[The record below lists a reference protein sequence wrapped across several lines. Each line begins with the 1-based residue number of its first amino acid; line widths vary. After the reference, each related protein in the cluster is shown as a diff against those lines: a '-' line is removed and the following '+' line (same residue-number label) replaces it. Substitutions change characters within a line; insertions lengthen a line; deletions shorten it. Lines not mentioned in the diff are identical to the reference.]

1 MPTTITSTT
10 RTINL
15 HDDLAITVTEA
26 GAGRPVL
33 NLHGGG
39 GPFTVAPTAEHLS
52 ETMRVLTPTHPGWNG
67 MARPDSLATIGDL
80 AAAYLEL
87 LDVEDLHD
95 VLVVGSSL
103 GGWIGAEIAVR
114 DHGARVSGLILIN
127 ATGINVEGQPI
138 TDFFSLDARGVA
150 EHAWY
155 DPERGYRD
163 PATIPPEQ
171 AAVQRTNMATMA
183 VLARDMYDPSLR
195 ARLNQVRI
203 PVLVVW
209 GEADRIVT
217 PAYGAAYAAAFPD
230 ARFERIAKA
239 GHLPHL
245 EQPAATFAVI
255 DDFLAGEGELGAR

>member
-1 MPTTITSTT
+1 MTTTT
-10 RTINL
+10 RTIDL
-15 HDDLAITVTEA
+15 RPDLAISLTEA

-39 GPFTVAPTAEHLS
+39 GPFTVASIADHLS
-52 ETMRVLTPTHPGWNG
+52 ESMHVLTPTHPGWNG
-67 MARPDSLATIGDL
+67 NARPDSIATIGDL
-80 AAAYLEL
+80 AGAYLEL
-87 LDVEDLHD
+87 LEAEDLND

-114 DHGARVSGLILIN
+114 DHGARVSGLILID
-127 ATGINVEGQPI
+127 ATGISVEGEPI

-155 DPERGYRD
+155 DADRGYRD

-171 AAVQRTNMATMA
+171 AAAQRANMATMA
-183 VLARDMYDPSLR
+183 VLARDMYEPTLR
-195 ARLNQVRI
+195 SRLAQVRI
-203 PVLVVW
+203 PVIVIW
-209 GEADRIVT
+209 GEGDRIVT
-217 PAYGAAYAAAFPD
+217 PAYGVAYAAAFPD

-239 GHLPHL
+239 GHLPHI

-255 DDFLAGEGELGAR
+255 DDFLR